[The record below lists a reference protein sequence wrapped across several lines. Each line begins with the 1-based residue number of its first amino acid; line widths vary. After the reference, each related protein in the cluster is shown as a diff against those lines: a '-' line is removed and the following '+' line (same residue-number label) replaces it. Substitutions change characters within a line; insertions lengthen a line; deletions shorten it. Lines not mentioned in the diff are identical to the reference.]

1 MYTETGTH
9 GSNREV
15 RGIISPIDSTTS
27 ASEFADWAGAVSGKL
42 GQRTSNGFE
51 IVDAG
56 IQIFEK
62 KANIVKPDV
71 AAAEAGAS

>member
-1 MYTETGTH
+1 MPKASRLAE
-9 GSNREV
+9 
-15 RGIISPIDSTTS
+15 TS

-51 IVDAG
+51 VIDAG

-62 KANIVKPDV
+62 KAKEKPDV
-71 AAAEAGAS
+71 SAALSEVSPS